1 MIRKGQQHYYDV
13 KFANGQPGKTIPAN
27 HLKPAPL
34 EVPQPAPLEG
44 VVAQAVVA
52 QAVVAQATPM
62 AASN

>member
-1 MIRKGQQHYYDV
+1 M
-13 KFANGQPGKTIPAN
+13 KFANGQPGKKIPAN